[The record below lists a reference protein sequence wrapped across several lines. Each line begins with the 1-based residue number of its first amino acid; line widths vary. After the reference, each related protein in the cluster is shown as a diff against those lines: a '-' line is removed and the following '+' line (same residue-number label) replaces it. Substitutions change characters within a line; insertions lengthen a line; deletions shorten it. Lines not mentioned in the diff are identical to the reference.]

1 MEVYLKTIAVV
12 YDRLL
17 VGRCAD
23 VDSYALTR
31 DVTRDEPGLLR
42 GQSSGWQKRAGHSQS
57 TTSLPT
63 HARICVCFLI
73 AVACFRPDN
82 RFRIINTC
90 PY

>member
-1 MEVYLKTIAVV
+1 MEVHLKTIAVV

-17 VGRCAD
+17 VGRRAD
-23 VDSYALTR
+23 VDSYSLTR
-31 DVTRDEPGLLR
+31 DVTQDEPGLLR
-42 GQSSGWQKRAGHSQS
+42 G

-73 AVACFRPDN
+73 VVACFRPDN